1 MVTKLDLVKD
11 RAIIRGALWDLLT
24 ILRQGDLTALQCRGQ
39 IRDGEDGELFA
50 NFEFE
55 PLTTV
60 DRDGVIYT
68 RIKPYLGAT
77 RTKQIPTT
85 APRQTWFYDIE
96 RKHCC
101 CFPIKTAITE
111 FRDPFTCEIFVY
123 SFFES

>member
-24 ILRQGDLTALQCRGQ
+24 ILHQGDLTAMQCRGQ

-55 PLTTV
+55 PLITV

-85 APRQTWFYDIE
+85 APHQTWFYDIE
-96 RKHCC
+96 LYAPLDDDMVYR
-101 CFPIKTAITE
+101 IIDGTVESRLNITL
-111 FRDPFTCEIFVY
+111 P
-123 SFFES
+123 

>member
-24 ILRQGDLTALQCRGQ
+24 ILRQGDLTAMQCRGQ

-60 DRDGVIYT
+60 DIDGVIYT

-96 RKHCC
+96 LYDPLDDDIVYR
-101 CFPIKTAITE
+101 IIDGTVESRLNITL
-111 FRDPFTCEIFVY
+111 P
-123 SFFES
+123 

>member
-24 ILRQGDLTALQCRGQ
+24 ILRQGDLTAMQCRGQ
-39 IRDGEDGELFA
+39 IRDEEDGELFA

-60 DRDGVIYT
+60 VRDGVTYT

-77 RTKQIPTT
+77 HTRNIPTT
-85 APRQTWFYDIE
+85 ALRQTWFYDIE
-96 RKHCC
+96 LYDPLDDDIVYR
-101 CFPIKTAITE
+101 IIDGVVESRLNITL
-111 FRDPFTCEIFVY
+111 P
-123 SFFES
+123 